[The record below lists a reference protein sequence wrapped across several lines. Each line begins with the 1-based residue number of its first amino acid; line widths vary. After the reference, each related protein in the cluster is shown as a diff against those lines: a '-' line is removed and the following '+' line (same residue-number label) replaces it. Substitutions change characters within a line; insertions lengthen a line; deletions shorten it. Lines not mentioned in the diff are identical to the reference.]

1 MKLLKIGAIW
11 CGGCLIMNNVIQKAL
26 KEYEFDYEELD
37 LDMDEEEAKK
47 YNPGD
52 KLPVFIVLNNDSEV
66 SRFVGEYK
74 YEEFINKLKELE
86 VIHEKDN

>member
-11 CGGCLIMNNVIQKAL
+11 CGGCLVMNNVIQKAL
-26 KEYEFDYEELD
+26 KEYSFEYEELD
-37 LDMDEEEAKK
+37 LDMDEDEVKK

-52 KLPVFIVLNNDSEV
+52 KLPVFIVLDNNKEV

-74 YEEFINKLKELE
+74 YDDFIKKLKELE
-86 VIHEKDN
+86 VINEKEC